1 VTGGQSSGGTY
12 RCSACNQRH
21 DGDHDCPGGPDVVSS
36 EHADRETVK
45 DLVAVVNQLGDR
57 VKELEVRVRELELE
71 LADREGE
78 DR

>member
-1 VTGGQSSGGTY
+1 M
-12 RCSACNQRH
+12 
-21 DGDHDCPGGPDVVSS
+21 SS

-57 VKELEVRVRELELE
+57 VDELEVRVRELELE

-78 DR
+78 DG